1 MHDIVCIIL
10 YGVCVSAHVCS
21 CSVAAARQKELDRVY
36 MNELAL
42 YEKALV
48 DMPRRTAQY
57 EVDLESWKS
66 RAKVQHAVLGAYY
79 DCWGGG
85 YYETDRTVTFK
96 EDGTW
101 LVHESTST
109 DDGAGDSTSDERG
122 TWVAID
128 DETVDIQEDKK
139 PWEKGPGKSFTFKVG
154 QKFQDV
160 TISGK
165 CRGSRM

>member
-21 CSVAAARQKELDRVY
+21 CTVAAARQKQLDRVY

-85 YYETDRTVTFK
+85 YWEKDTTVTFK
-96 EDGTW
+96 DDGTW
-101 LVHESTST
+101 LVHTSTSD
-109 DDGAGDSTSDERG
+109 DDGRSSTSDERG

-128 DETVDIQEDKK
+128 DETVDIQVDKK
-139 PWEKGPGKSFTFKVG
+139 SWSDKKFTFKVG
-154 QKFQDV
+154 QKFHDV